1 MILRICESSPLLSN
15 ILFMIVTRK
24 KHYINLQKPILFLQ
38 NDVFGSEV
46 NVFEK
51 LEQYVQQQKPSAIIK
66 EVNSDG
72 LCVVRSFQEGLRL
85 CYNIEVKLSDVLDGL
100 RSEILN
106 NHSFYAAFFS
116 NNLNFLCELDMFL
129 KDPLKYYKCETWIF
143 LYMPL
148 KTLKTVE

>member
-1 MILRICESSPLLSN
+1 MIG
-15 ILFMIVTRK
+15 TRK

>member
-1 MILRICESSPLLSN
+1 M
-15 ILFMIVTRK
+15 
-24 KHYINLQKPILFLQ
+24 
-38 NDVFGSEV
+38 
-46 NVFEK
+46 
-51 LEQYVQQQKPSAIIK
+51 
-66 EVNSDG
+66 
-72 LCVVRSFQEGLRL
+72 
-85 CYNIEVKLSDVLDGL
+85 KLSDVLDGL